1 MRDHDGRSVGL
12 AIFGMQSR
20 ALRERLG
27 MTQAELAGHI
37 GYSESLVRM
46 VERGERKPRPD
57 YVERVDKALRA
68 QGVLIAA
75 TPFLRQDRHPSWFV
89 EYVEAEA
96 EAVSL
101 CKYDTHVVPGLLQ
114 TEEYARAVLS
124 AHCPTLDD
132 EEIER
137 RVAARLDRQVLLARK
152 PAPTLGF
159 VIEEWVLRRPIGGRA
174 VLKAQLLHLLEC
186 VAMRNLAIQ
195 VMPTACETHA
205 GFDGPLTLLET
216 PESRRLAYVEG
227 QAGSEF
233 VTEGAKVGVLEQRYG
248 IIRAQALTTE
258 DSARLIECLAGE
270 L

>member
-75 TPFLRQDRHPSWFV
+75 TPFLRQDRYPPWFI
-89 EYVEAEA
+89 EYVETEA
-96 EAVSL
+96 NAVSL
-101 CKYDTHVVPGLLQ
+101 YKYDTHVVPGLLQ
-114 TEEYARAVLS
+114 TEEYARAVFS
-124 AHCPTLDD
+124 AHCPALDD
-132 EEIER
+132 EEVESS
-137 RVAARLDRQVLLARK
+137 VLARLERQVLLTRK
-152 PAPTLGF
+152 PAPTVGF
-159 VIEEWVLRRPIGGRA
+159 VVEEWVLRRPIGGKG
-174 VLKAQLLHLLEC
+174 VLKSQLHRLLKC
-186 VAMRNLAIQ
+186 MAMRNVTIQ
-195 VMPTACETHA
+195 VMPMGCEAHA
-205 GFDGPLTLLET
+205 GFDGPMTLLET
-216 PESRRLAYVEG
+216 PEARRLGYVEG
-227 QAGSEF
+227 QGVSTF
-233 VTEGAKVGVLEQRYG
+233 VTKETEVSVLERRYG
-248 IIRAQALTTE
+248 IIRTQALTTE